1 MNLSLEA
8 DLLPKTHAGGGEA
21 DLIFQYE
28 ADKAYPRYSL
38 LIEATLADSTNQRRM
53 EMEPVS
59 RHLGDYM
66 LTHKDLSSYCIFI
79 TNFLHMNV
87 ISDFR
92 NRRSMEYYGGKN
104 GDEVINGMMITPI
117 ENEILVTILKNGVK
131 YPQLYKLFH
140 ELQESP
146 LAPKE
151 WYDELKEKI
160 FSFRVVD

>member
-1 MNLSLEA
+1 
-8 DLLPKTHAGGGEA
+8 
-21 DLIFQYE
+21 
-28 ADKAYPRYSL
+28 
-38 LIEATLADSTNQRRM
+38 
-53 EMEPVS
+53 
-59 RHLGDYM
+59 
-66 LTHKDLSSYCIFI
+66 
-79 TNFLHMNV
+79 MNV